1 MVWFNQ
7 HPRRDFLERRQL
19 STASRKPGQDTRAVL
34 ESAGYGAAE
43 VEQLI
48 SDQVASEAS

>member
-1 MVWFNQ
+1 VVQ
-7 HPRRDFLERRQL
+7 PAPSPRFSRTSPQL

-48 SDQVASEAS
+48 SDQVVSEAS